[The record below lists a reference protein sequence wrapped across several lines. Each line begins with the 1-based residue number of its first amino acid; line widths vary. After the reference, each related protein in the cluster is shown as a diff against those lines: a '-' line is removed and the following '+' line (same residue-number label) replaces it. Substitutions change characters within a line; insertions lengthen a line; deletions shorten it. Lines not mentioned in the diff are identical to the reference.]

1 MLQQILLTIH
11 LLLSA
16 AIIGLVLL
24 QRGKGADAG
33 AGFGSG
39 ASGTVF
45 GARGS
50 STFFSKT
57 TAVLA
62 TCFFV
67 TSLALAYMAS
77 HRAGAGAPKSLLDQ
91 VPVSAPA
98 PVTTTVTRVPA
109 PAAASELP
117 SVPENAPASAPAGAP
132 PSAPPAPPAK

>member
-16 AIIGLVLL
+16 SIIGLVLL

-91 VPVSAPA
+91 VPVTAPA

-109 PAAASELP
+109 PASSAELP
-117 SVPENAPASAPAGAP
+117 SVPANAPPGAPAGAP
-132 PSAPPAPPAK
+132 PSPPPAK

>member
-1 MLQQILLTIH
+1 MWLSLLTSVHVLIGF
-11 LLLSA
+11 

-33 AGFGSG
+33 AGFGAG

-57 TAVLA
+57 TAVLV

-67 TSLALAYMAS
+67 TSMSLAYIAS
-77 HRAGAGAPKSLLDQ
+77 HRASAAPKSLLDQ
-91 VPVSAPA
+91 VPAPVSQPAAPVTATIPLPAAPAPSTAPA
-98 PVTTTVTRVPA
+98 PVPTAPDDKVP
-109 PAAASELP
+109 
-117 SVPENAPASAPAGAP
+117 
-132 PSAPPAPPAK
+132 

>member
-1 MLQQILLTIH
+1 MLQKILLLVH
-11 LLLSA
+11 VLLSA
-16 AIIGLVLL
+16 SIIGLVLL

-50 STFFSKT
+50 STFFSKM

-67 TSLALAYMAS
+67 TSLSLAYLAS
-77 HRAGAGAPKSLLDQ
+77 HRAGTGPKSLLDQ
-91 VPVSAPA
+91 VPVSAPLPAA
-98 PVTTTVTRVPA
+98 PRAGTELPALPAVPA
-109 PAAASELP
+109 PGAP
-117 SVPENAPASAPAGAP
+117 SQAPATP
-132 PSAPPAPPAK
+132 PK

>member
-1 MLQQILLTIH
+1 MSWLQTVLLVIHSILSI
-11 LLLSA
+11 S
-16 AIIGLVLL
+16 IIAFVLL

-62 TCFFV
+62 TCFFI
-67 TSLALAYMAS
+67 TSLWLAYLAS
-77 HRAGAGAPKSLLDQ
+77 SGPAKPKSLLDE
-91 VPVSAPA
+91 VPATQTPAPATNVLPELPTAPA
-98 PVTTTVTRVPA
+98 PQP
-109 PAAASELP
+109 
-117 SVPENAPASAPAGAP
+117 PAGGAP
-132 PSAPPAPPAK
+132 SP